1 MQLRA
6 FSPEHSHYFVV
17 VITLMWGLCWPEA
30 PTPLTHSWQ
39 MKTISEHLRYTA
51 GFYMVMF
58 HILLQF
64 PLEMLKATTSV
75 SFHWDFYVL
84 SAKKERIE
92 FINSAL

>member
-1 MQLRA
+1 
-6 FSPEHSHYFVV
+6 
-17 VITLMWGLCWPEA
+17 
-30 PTPLTHSWQ
+30 
-39 MKTISEHLRYTA
+39 
-51 GFYMVMF
+51 MVMF

-92 FINSAL
+92 FINSAS